1 MSDKI
6 DINSSDSTKIYHSF
20 NKRIKYLQTIRHEI
34 KKSRILFDETRERF
48 GLDELSQLVKVKNTS
63 EIKGYPFKGYKRS
76 YNKITRGIKFGLKV
90 VPIETKYDKLE
101 HPCNLEG
108 IVLKYLTDNIVNKN
122 ISPHLVYYLGTQK
135 VSNKSKSLKM
145 LNLKRLEV
153 DGSIRT
159 HSNMLI
165 SEYVDGGSLDNWI
178 YNTYE
183 NDKEIEDDQWKN
195 IVFQLIYTIAI
206 IQKYYKMMHNDFHYG
221 NILIDTSIKP
231 GGYLVYQIDQ
241 KTYYLKNT
249 GIIPR
254 LWDFEFSMVY
264 SDKIPEAYPNK
275 FILGPYEY
283 DRKLHK
289 TIITDDE
296 MENLSDSELNVPFN
310 YNEVYDVHYFLTSLL
325 DLYISQELFD
335 WIIELYPR
343 ELIPDDTD
351 STASSSSSVASS
363 SDLDS
368 SSSSSSSLDS
378 FTHSKTET
386 KSTSNKNS
394 DDNKYLLEG
403 RLINGAND
411 IFQLPTPLELLKQK
425 FFEPFTVKPDDFDEK
440 TAIYFNAGF

>member
-1 MSDKI
+1 
-6 DINSSDSTKIYHSF
+6 
-20 NKRIKYLQTIRHEI
+20 
-34 KKSRILFDETRERF
+34 
-48 GLDELSQLVKVKNTS
+48 
-63 EIKGYPFKGYKRS
+63 
-76 YNKITRGIKFGLKV
+76 
-90 VPIETKYDKLE
+90 
-101 HPCNLEG
+101 
-108 IVLKYLTDNIVNKN
+108 
-122 ISPHLVYYLGTQK
+122 
-135 VSNKSKSLKM
+135 
-145 LNLKRLEV
+145 
-153 DGSIRT
+153 
-159 HSNMLI
+159 
-165 SEYVDGGSLDNWI
+165 VDGGSLDNWI

-264 SDKIPEAYPNK
+264 SDKIPDAYPNK
-275 FILGPYEY
+275 FILGPYDY

-351 STASSSSSVASS
+351 STASSSSNSSVASS
-363 SDLDS
+363 SSVVAS
-368 SSSSSSSLDS
+368 SSSVASSLDS
-378 FTHSKTET
+378 FTHSETET

-411 IFQLPTPLELLKQK
+411 VFQLPTPLELLKQK

>member
-1 MSDKI
+1 
-6 DINSSDSTKIYHSF
+6 
-20 NKRIKYLQTIRHEI
+20 
-34 KKSRILFDETRERF
+34 
-48 GLDELSQLVKVKNTS
+48 
-63 EIKGYPFKGYKRS
+63 
-76 YNKITRGIKFGLKV
+76 
-90 VPIETKYDKLE
+90 
-101 HPCNLEG
+101 
-108 IVLKYLTDNIVNKN
+108 
-122 ISPHLVYYLGTQK
+122 
-135 VSNKSKSLKM
+135 
-145 LNLKRLEV
+145 
-153 DGSIRT
+153 
-159 HSNMLI
+159 
-165 SEYVDGGSLDNWI
+165 
-178 YNTYE
+178 
-183 NDKEIEDDQWKN
+183 
-195 IVFQLIYTIAI
+195 
-206 IQKYYKMMHNDFHYG
+206 MMHNDFHYG

-275 FILGPYEY
+275 FILGPYKY

-296 MENLSDSELNVPFN
+296 MDNLSDSELNVPFN

-351 STASSSSSVASS
+351 STASSSSSVASTSETS
-363 SDLDS
+363 SS
-368 SSSSSSSLDS
+368 SNSSSSSSLDS
-378 FTHSKTET
+378 FTHSETET

-411 IFQLPTPLELLKQK
+411 VFQLPTPLELLKQK